1 MSPEVTTKEHEE
13 EHSSSSTPWIIVT
26 VVLLVLLMVVG
37 LRHLG
42 TSPWRR
48 GTSCALFVGVDAVCL

>member
-1 MSPEVTTKEHEE
+1 MSPEVTEKEHGE

-37 LRHLG
+37 LRYLG
-42 TSPWRR
+42 TSPWHR
-48 GTSCALFVGVDAVCL
+48 GTDAFN